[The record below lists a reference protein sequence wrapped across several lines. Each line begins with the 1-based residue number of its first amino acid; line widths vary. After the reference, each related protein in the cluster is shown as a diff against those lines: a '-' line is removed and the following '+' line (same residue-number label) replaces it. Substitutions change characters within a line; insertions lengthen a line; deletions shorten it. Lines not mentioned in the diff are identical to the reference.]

1 MAKKNPHY
9 SAKKLAAFQERL
21 EDKRQEAIEEL
32 EYCKRELEKS
42 LSEAAGESSTY
53 SFHMADQGTDAQERE
68 KTFMFAA
75 RQGKYIQTLE
85 AAIERIE
92 NGTYGVCSKCGDQI
106 SEGRLRAVPTAK
118 LCINC
123 KSAGEEV

>member
-9 SAKKLAAFQERL
+9 TAKELERFRQRL
-21 EDKRQEAIEEL
+21 DDKRQEAQEEL

-85 AAIERIE
+85 SALERIE
-92 NGTYGVCSKCGDQI
+92 NGTYGVCSKCGSKI
-106 SEGRLRAVPTAK
+106 SEGRLIAVPTAK

-123 KSAGEEV
+123 KSAGEEG